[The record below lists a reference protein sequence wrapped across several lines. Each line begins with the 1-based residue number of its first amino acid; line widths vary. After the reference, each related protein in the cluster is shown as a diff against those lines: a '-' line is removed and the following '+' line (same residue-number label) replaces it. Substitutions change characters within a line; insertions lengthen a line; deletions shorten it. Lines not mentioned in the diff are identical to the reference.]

1 MESVDINQALASC
14 ELFKT
19 LDPSEIGII
28 ANICQ
33 IKTYEAGECV
43 YQQGDFG
50 GYLYIIS
57 EGRVILERTMNIGS
71 REGRVVIATL
81 GKGRVF
87 GCWSTLLG
95 ESHIMMLT
103 TFCQKPSKIIELKG
117 ANLRELMLHDTRFG
131 FNVLERLSFLLRDR
145 IEAAYGAMEKI

>member
-1 MESVDINQALASC
+1 MESVDIYQALTSC
-14 ELFKT
+14 ELFKV
-19 LDPSEIGII
+19 LDPNEIEMI

-33 IKTYEAGECV
+33 INTYEAGECV

-50 GYLYIIS
+50 EYLYIICS
-57 EGRVILERTMNIGS
+57 GRGILERTMNIGV
-71 REGRVVIATL
+71 REGKVVIATL

-87 GCWSTLLG
+87 GCWSTLLD
-95 ESHIMMLT
+95 EPHIMMLT

-117 ANLRELMLHDTRFG
+117 VDLRQLMLHDTRFG
-131 FNVLERLSFLLRDR
+131 FNVMERLCFLLRDR